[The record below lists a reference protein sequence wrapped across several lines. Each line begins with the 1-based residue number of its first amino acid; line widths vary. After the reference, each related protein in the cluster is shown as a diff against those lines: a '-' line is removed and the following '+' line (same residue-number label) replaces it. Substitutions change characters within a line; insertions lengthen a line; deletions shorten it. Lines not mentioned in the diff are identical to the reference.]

1 MSSILLV
8 LIGSVEL
15 GVIYA
20 IMSLGVFIS
29 FRTLNTADLTVDGS
43 FTLGAAG
50 SAMLCLAGHP
60 VLGLLVAFIIGCG
73 AGAITSLLNTK
84 LGIQALL
91 AGILMML
98 GLYSI
103 NLRIMG
109 KPNVPLSGVN
119 VTTIYTAVANW
130 RIGVSGF
137 AIGKLVI
144 SVIVLVVIVVLLWLF
159 LKTKLGFALRATG
172 DNEDMVR
179 SSGVD
184 TDIMKLLGM
193 AISNG
198 LVALS
203 GGMIAQYQKF
213 SDISMGTG
221 MVVIGLASVIIG
233 EVVFGT
239 KSLGRRIIA
248 VSLGSVVYRLII
260 AIALQLGMPATDL
273 KLVSAV
279 IVAIALAAPYL
290 GKKFKLKAGKKSNAN

>member
-8 LIGSVEL
+8 ILGSVEL

-20 IMSLGVFIS
+20 IMSLGVFLS
-29 FRTLNTADLTVDGS
+29 FRTLDTADLTVDGS
-43 FTLGAAG
+43 FTLGAAC

-60 VLGLLVAFIIGCG
+60 FLGLIAAFVIGCG
-73 AGAITSLLNTK
+73 AGAVTSLLNTK

-91 AGILMML
+91 SGILMML
-98 GLYSI
+98 ALYSV

-109 KPNVPLSGVN
+109 KPNVPLSGIN
-119 VTTIYTAVANW
+119 VTTIYTSVANW
-130 RIGVSGF
+130 RIGENGY

-144 SVIVLVVIVVLLWLF
+144 SVGILVAIVALLWLF

-179 SSGVD
+179 SNGLD
-184 TDIMKLLGM
+184 TDLMKLLGM
-193 AISNG
+193 ALANG

-260 AIALQLGMPATDL
+260 AVALQLGMPATDL

-290 GKKFKLKAGKKSNAN
+290 GKKLKAGKKFNAN